1 MIFFLVILVAI
12 ICGGMTAAKKNEF
25 IPNYCAPKNTATIN
39 GIFSVLIFLSHS
51 MNYTYWID
59 KTAPLNEPYFA
70 FKAFMGQLVVVTYLF
85 FSGYGIMESYKKKGR
100 DYIKSIPVQRL
111 FKTWLHFAIALIP
124 FAFVFLGMY
133 EREKSPLQILLT
145 FTGFEAMGNSNWYM
159 FVTFALYVI
168 VFFGCIWFKKANA
181 FPAILTTVLTVGF
194 LLVLHI
200 NKDYLSS
207 INTSFGS
214 HWYNTVLCFPAG
226 MLFSVVKPI
235 VDKILMKNDVLWFT
249 GLFGSAMLFFY
260 FSGHRFDRIMAH
272 TLFGIF
278 FCTTIV
284 VLMMKINIRSSILDW
299 FGEHIFSFFIL
310 QRIPMMI
317 FMYFKL
323 NRNYALF
330 VILSFFGTVF
340 LSVLFDAAMD
350 KLDSVLFK
358 KRPKK
363 ELKAEAK

>member
-1 MIFFLVILVAI
+1 MKYSLKDYLLAYT
-12 ICGGMTAAKKNEF
+12 GYT
-25 IPNYCAPKNTATIN
+25 TI
-39 GIFSVLIFLSHS
+39 
-51 MNYTYWID
+51 
-59 KTAPLNEPYFA
+59 
-70 FKAFMGQLVVVTYLF
+70 
-85 FSGYGIMESYKKKGR
+85 
-100 DYIKSIPVQRL
+100 
-111 FKTWLHFAIALIP
+111 
-124 FAFVFLGMY
+124 
-133 EREKSPLQILLT
+133 
-145 FTGFEAMGNSNWYM
+145 GNSNSYM
-159 FVTFALYVI
+159 FVTFAMYIIII
-168 VFFGCIWFKKANA
+168 VSFLMFRKSNVLALG
-181 FPAILTTVLTVGF
+181 LTCVLT
-194 LLVLHI
+194 LL
-200 NKDYLSS
+200 
-207 INTSFGS
+207 FGLFEYKMGLGS
-214 HWYNTVLCFPAG
+214 QYYNTVLTFPMG
-226 MLFSVVKPI
+226 MVFSMIKPY
-235 VDKILMKNDVLWFT
+235 VDKLLMKNDVLWFT

-340 LSVLFDAAMD
+340 LSILFDAAMD